1 MTNRQK
7 QPLSLVLAFVA
18 LLFVGACGGRGGRG
32 GSEHEGAADSL
43 AALELVKPRYATG
56 YTVSDSAGV
65 RLVDV
70 GEHYRFALVRGGVDV
85 FNCKL
90 RIDNRQLLTGT
101 EHLLITLCGCETN
114 GASN

>member
-7 QPLSLVLAFVA
+7 QPLSLALALVA
-18 LLFVGACGGRGGRG
+18 LLFVGACGGRGGHG
-32 GSEHEGAADSL
+32 GAEREEATDSL

-70 GEHYRFALVRGGVDV
+70 GEHDRFALVRGGVEAP
-85 FNCKL
+85 
-90 RIDNRQLLTGT
+90 QG
-101 EHLLITLCGCETN
+101 
-114 GASN
+114 